1 MYSLLALSTFRM
13 LATITIIYIQNFST
27 FQTETQSLLNNN
39 SSSPLSPGNF
49 YSTFCLWTL
58 CEFWGPHGS
67 GIIQCLSFH
76 GWLTSLRIMFSRF
89 IMLQHISDL
98 HSFLWLKKIPL
109 CVCVCVYKMYVKFI
123 HLLMDVWV
131 VSTFWL
137 LWIMLLWTCY
147 VSICLSPCFLF
158 FWICG

>member
-89 IMLQHISDL
+89 TIYIHCGIHKYFRSFHGWNTYIHTYIYIHI
-98 HSFLWLKKIPL
+98 LKNNRTL
-109 CVCVCVYKMYVKFI
+109 
-123 HLLMDVWV
+123 
-131 VSTFWL
+131 
-137 LWIMLLWTCY
+137 
-147 VSICLSPCFLF
+147 LF
-158 FWICG
+158 FCCGAWHMGS